1 MFTLS
6 HPIKSIKR
14 STNMGL
20 YNKLSKIE
28 QLIEAN
34 TKISYWA
41 WTEGWISVEQ
51 LPDKMRDCMIQ
62 FGYKKDAP
70 LFGVHVRSP
79 GAADGK
85 IYDLIYISPGKDDNA
100 KWTDLFYKDVDRDW
114 RYTIMFNHNNNM
126 TEELKNENDG
136 KLDKCYDTLSKLF
149 AFLNIYIRHRE
160 ELVQLVNIEYDQ
172 LDELK

>member
-1 MFTLS
+1 
-6 HPIKSIKR
+6 
-14 STNMGL
+14 MGL

-70 LFGVHVRSP
+70 LFGVHVCSP
-79 GAADGK
+79 GKNNGGDTTV
-85 IYDLIYISPGKDDNA
+85 YDLIYISPGKDDNA
-100 KWTDLFYKDVDRDW
+100 KWTDLLYKDVDRNW
-114 RYTIMFNHNNNM
+114 RYTVMFNHGGSL
-126 TEELKNENDG
+126 TEELKKENDD
-136 KLDKCYDTLSKLF
+136 KLEKCYNTLNKLF

-172 LDELK
+172 LEDLK

>member
-1 MFTLS
+1 
-6 HPIKSIKR
+6 
-14 STNMGL
+14 MGL

-62 FGYKKDAP
+62 FGYKKEAP

-79 GAADGK
+79 GNGNDDGK
-85 IYDLIYISPGKDDNA
+85 VYDLIYISPGKDDNA
-100 KWTDLFYKDVDRDW
+100 KWTDLLYKDVDRNW
-114 RYTIMFNHNNNM
+114 RYTIMFNHNSNL
-126 TEELKNENDG
+126 TDELKKENDD
-136 KLDKCYDTLSKLF
+136 KLEKCYNTLSKLF

-172 LDELK
+172 LEELK

>member
-1 MFTLS
+1 
-6 HPIKSIKR
+6 
-14 STNMGL
+14 MGL

-62 FGYKKDAP
+62 FGYKKEAP
-70 LFGVHVRSP
+70 LFGVHVR
-79 GAADGK
+79 
-85 IYDLIYISPGKDDNA
+85 SPGKDDNA
-100 KWTDLFYKDVDRDW
+100 KWTDLLYKDVDRNW
-114 RYTIMFNHNNNM
+114 RYTIMLNHNNCM
-126 TEELKNENDG
+126 SDELKKENDD
-136 KLDKCYDTLSKLF
+136 KLEKCYITLSKLF

-172 LDELK
+172 LDDLK

>member
-1 MFTLS
+1 MFTFT

-28 QLIEAN
+28 QLIETN

-62 FGYKKDAP
+62 FGYKKEAP

-79 GAADGK
+79 GSDEGK
-85 IYDLIYISPGKDDNA
+85 VYDLIYISPGKDDNA
-100 KWTDLFYKDVDRDW
+100 KWTDLLYKDVDRNW
-114 RYTIMFNHNNNM
+114 RYTIMFNHNSNL
-126 TEELKNENDG
+126 TDELKKENDD

-149 AFLNIYIRHRE
+149 AFLNIYMRHRE
-160 ELVQLVNIEYDQ
+160 ELVQLVNNEYDQ
-172 LDELK
+172 L